1 MHDSGER
8 KEQSTGALSDPSHAN
23 AAMELLSP
31 YSLWQLST
39 WLGKGAEKYAPRNWE
54 KGIPFSVCVGK
65 LMRHL
70 AEYEM
75 GKTDEPHLDAIGF
88 WWHAL
93 THYEAMIA
101 LGKLPTSL
109 NDLPQ
114 YEKKRN
120 EPEQVGKFTIKKA
133 QDASK
138 GWYIILT
145 REMDYQNNVEKF
157 LHKDLTIHS
166 VTGWIRNQSLYGEA
180 PGYYSNKKQARLYIV
195 AYQEANK
202 PFVCPEGWEIR
213 FYKNTYKEEYQIHDI
228 DFVSEEQYNGGWFVW
243 NYEMQLHLEKD
254 LMLYE
259 STGEQRCQRFGEA
272 PGYWPTKQKAE
283 AALAAYLEK
292 TK

>member
-8 KEQSTGALSDPSHAN
+8 KEQSTGALSDPSHMN

-54 KGIPFSVCVGK
+54 KGILFSVCVGK

-101 LGKLPTSL
+101 LGKLPVSL

-114 YEKKRN
+114 YEKK
-120 EPEQVGKFTIKKA
+120 
-133 QDASK
+133 
-138 GWYIILT
+138 
-145 REMDYQNNVEKF
+145 
-157 LHKDLTIHS
+157 
-166 VTGWIRNQSLYGEA
+166 
-180 PGYYSNKKQARLYIV
+180 
-195 AYQEANK
+195 
-202 PFVCPEGWEIR
+202 FVCPAEWVIAYNDPGNHHRCGW
-213 FYKNTYKEEYQIHDI
+213 YVLNQDA
-228 DFVSEEQYNGGWFVW
+228 G
-243 NYEMQLHLEKD
+243 LHLHKD
-254 LMLYE
+254 LMLYK
-259 STGEQRCQRFGEA
+259 STGMWGNDWKYGEA
-272 PGYWPTKQKAE
+272 PGYWPTKEDAE

-292 TK
+292 QDVAG

>member
-8 KEQSTGALSDPSHAN
+8 KEQTTGALSDPSHAN

-39 WLGKGAEKYAPRNWE
+39 WLGRGAEKYAPRNWE

-101 LGKLPTSL
+101 LGKLPASL

-114 YEKKRN
+114 YEKTA
-120 EPEQVGKFTIKKA
+120 E
-133 QDASK
+133 
-138 GWYIILT
+138 
-145 REMDYQNNVEKF
+145 
-157 LHKDLTIHS
+157 
-166 VTGWIRNQSLYGEA
+166 
-180 PGYYSNKKQARLYIV
+180 
-195 AYQEANK
+195 
-202 PFVCPEGWEIR
+202 FVCPEGWVVELMKPTDGSNDCGWVVEKEKSKQLW
-213 FYKNTYKEEYQIHDI
+213 KNLTVHESDT
-228 DFVSEEQYNGGWFVW
+228 GWD
-243 NYEMQLHLEKD
+243 NHK
-254 LMLYE
+254 
-259 STGEQRCQRFGEA
+259 FGEA
-272 PGYWPTKQKAE
+272 PGYWPTKEEAE
-283 AALAAYLEK
+283 LALVAYLRK
-292 TK
+292 GD

>member
-1 MHDSGER
+1 MHDSGQRRTTE
-8 KEQSTGALSDPSHAN
+8 TGAQSDPSHAN

-93 THYEAMIA
+93 THYEAMIT
-101 LGKLPTSL
+101 LGKLPASL

-114 YEKKRN
+114 YEK
-120 EPEQVGKFTIKKA
+120 EFVCPVGWKIYPMPNDFDIDTG
-133 QDASK
+133 DC
-138 GWYIILT
+138 GWCIRKTNIW
-145 REMDYQNNVEKF
+145 EF
-157 LHKDLTIHS
+157 LHKDFTSHDQ
-166 VTGWIRNQSLYGEA
+166 TGWNH
-180 PGYYSNKKQARLYIV
+180 NHK
-195 AYQEANK
+195 
-202 PFVCPEGWEIR
+202 
-213 FYKNTYKEEYQIHDI
+213 
-228 DFVSEEQYNGGWFVW
+228 
-243 NYEMQLHLEKD
+243 
-254 LMLYE
+254 
-259 STGEQRCQRFGEA
+259 FGEA
-272 PGYWPTKQKAE
+272 PGYWPTKQEAE
-283 AALAAYLEK
+283 AALVAYLEK

>member
-8 KEQSTGALSDPSHAN
+8 KEQETGALSDPSHAN

-75 GKTDEPHLDAIGF
+75 GKTNEPHLDAIGF

-101 LGKLPTSL
+101 LGKLPASL

-114 YEKKRN
+114 YEKKFVC
-120 EPEQVGKFTIKKA
+120 PVGWVIEFNNDTISHYWP
-133 QDASK
+133 DC
-138 GWYIILT
+138 GWSVYNFEIQQ
-145 REMDYQNNVEKF
+145 Y
-157 LHKDLTIHS
+157 LHKDFQLHQN
-166 VTGWIRNQSLYGEA
+166 TGWDSHNHKY
-180 PGYYSNKKQARLYIV
+180 
-195 AYQEANK
+195 
-202 PFVCPEGWEIR
+202 
-213 FYKNTYKEEYQIHDI
+213 
-228 DFVSEEQYNGGWFVW
+228 
-243 NYEMQLHLEKD
+243 
-254 LMLYE
+254 
-259 STGEQRCQRFGEA
+259 GEA
-272 PGYWPTKQKAE
+272 PGYWPTKEEAE
-283 AALAAYLEK
+283 TALAAYLEK
-292 TK
+292 GKC

>member
-8 KEQSTGALSDPSHAN
+8 KEQNTGALSDPSHAN

-39 WLGKGAEKYAPRNWE
+39 WLGKGAKKYAPRNWE
-54 KGIPFSVCVGK
+54 KGIPFSVCIGK
-65 LMRHL
+65 MMRHL

-101 LGKLPTSL
+101 LGKLPASL

-114 YEKKRN
+114 YEKK
-120 EPEQVGKFTIKKA
+120 
-133 QDASK
+133 
-138 GWYIILT
+138 
-145 REMDYQNNVEKF
+145 
-157 LHKDLTIHS
+157 
-166 VTGWIRNQSLYGEA
+166 
-180 PGYYSNKKQARLYIV
+180 
-195 AYQEANK
+195 
-202 PFVCPEGWEIR
+202 FVVPEGWVIARNKSGPFRTGWYVVEYYQPYR
-213 FYKNTYKEEYQIHDI
+213 NLHKNLT
-228 DFVSEEQYNGGWFVW
+228 
-243 NYEMQLHLEKD
+243 LHTH
-254 LMLYE
+254 
-259 STGEQRCQRFGEA
+259 TGFGSYDFGEA
-272 PGYWPTKQKAE
+272 PGYWPTKQEAE